1 MGRMSSGGFRSSAF
15 KSSSFSSFKPSSP
28 SFKPSTPKLDSA
40 PAATKNITVNKV
52 YKSGDVY
59 HSGSST
65 DGLFTGMMLG
75 HMMTDSHAPASAP
88 VIINGGGATA
98 PAPMAQT
105 VVPSQPVEVIRPVED
120 EGLGFFGWCGVLL
133 LLGVIG
139 YSAKRFI
146 FKG

>member
-40 PAATKNITVNKV
+40 PSATKNITVNKV

-59 HSGSST
+59 HGGSST

-75 HMMTDSHAPASAP
+75 HMMTDSHAPAQAP
-88 VIINGGGATA
+88 VIINGGA
-98 PAPMAQT
+98 PATPAPSAQT
-105 VVPSQPVEVIRPVED
+105 VVPAQPVEVLRPVED

-139 YSAKRFI
+139 YGVKRFF